1 MKLTIFAAT
10 GGIGR
15 HVLDQAHA
23 AGHDITAVVRDP
35 AKATTLT
42 ARIAAPAYRRPI
54 SLLGPV
60 RPFPIDERKK
70 PAGNRTAA
78 TGTPLQARVS
88 WTPLTLAESARIW
101 QISAASTST
110 PAWGVPGPRERLLE
124 GRHRDSSADDPKRER
139 PSVFDRDDRE
149 EQDARGRSGVLGE
162 DQFPHRPR
170 LRPAWIEALPVSR
183 P

>member
-1 MKLTIFAAT
+1 LNAALTYELTGRSAMGSDPGKRDRRAERAFAGGAVMKLTIFAAT

-23 AGHDITAVVRDP
+23 AGHDITPVVRDP

-54 SLLGPV
+54 SLLSPV

-78 TGTPLQARVS
+78 TGTPLRARVS
-88 WTPLTLAESARIW
+88 WRPLTLAESARIW
-101 QISAASTST
+101 QMQRREHQHS
-110 PAWGVPGPRERLLE
+110 GV
-124 GRHRDSSADDPKRER
+124 GRAR
-139 PSVFDRDDRE
+139 PSRTSAGRASSGLV
-149 EQDARGRSGVLGE
+149 RGRS
-162 DQFPHRPR
+162 
-170 LRPAWIEALPVSR
+170 EA
-183 P
+183 